1 MKRVI
6 ILVDG
11 MADYEMESL
20 KGSTPLDV
28 AVIPTINHLAKHG
41 EIGQVQTIPE
51 GMSPGSDI
59 ANLSVMGYDPKIYHS
74 GRSPLEAASMGVSL
88 LDTDVTFRCNLVTLT
103 NEEEYEQRTILD
115 HSSEDITTEEST
127 VLIQDLKMSLDQED
141 LHFFPGI
148 SYRHLILW
156 NHGSLEVQFTPP
168 HDILGKPIVEYLPK
182 GTFGPK
188 FLSLM
193 KASAPLLA
201 NHPVNLHRVKQ
212 GLRPANSIWIWGEG
226 KKPRLDSFQEKYHL
240 RGAVISAVDLIQ
252 GIGVL
257 AGMEAIKVE
266 GATGTLHTNFTGKAE
281 AAIRSLQEDKDFIYV
296 HLEAPDECGHQGD
309 LEGKIR
315 SIELIDEKIVK
326 PIWEHLKGREE
337 PFRILVLPDHATPVA
352 LRTHTSDPVP
362 FVFYDSQTHLYHEEY
377 AFTER
382 ASREAGL
389 KYQSGVALADAFLGN
404 TPDETL

>member
-11 MADYEMESL
+11 MADYEMEVL
-20 KGSTPLDV
+20 KGATPLDV
-28 AVIPTINHLAKHG
+28 AVIPTINELAKHG
-41 EIGQVQTIPE
+41 EIGLVKTIPD

-103 NEEEYEQRTILD
+103 TEMEYEHKTILD
-115 HSSEDITTEEST
+115 HSSGDITTEEST
-127 VLIQDLKMSLDQED
+127 ALIQDLKRSLDQED
-141 LHFFPGI
+141 LHFYPGV

-156 NHGSLEVQFTPP
+156 NRGSLDVEFTPP
-168 HDILGKPIVEYLPK
+168 HDILGKPIEPYLPK
-182 GTFGPK
+182 GNWGPK

-193 KASAPLLA
+193 KASVPILA
-201 NHPVNLHRVKQ
+201 QHPVNLRRMEQ

-226 KKPRLDSFQEKYHL
+226 KKPKLDSFQDKYGL

-257 AGMEAIKVE
+257 AGMETIKVE

-281 AAIRSLQEDKDFIYV
+281 AAIRALQEDKDFVYI

-315 SIELIDEKIVK
+315 SIELIDEKIVR
-326 PIWEHLKGREE
+326 PVYEFLKQSGETY
-337 PFRILVLPDHATPVA
+337 RILVLPDHATPIA

-362 FVFYDSQTHLYHEEY
+362 YVLYDSKITSYHEDHE
-377 AFTER
+377 FTER
-382 ASREAGL
+382 SCRNAGL
-389 KYQSGVALADAFLGN
+389 KYLSGVALADAFLSKD
-404 TPDETL
+404 PQ